1 MKYRLTACIGAVL
14 LMMFASIF
22 ICEITRDSIVKY
34 DTFHES
40 SHKRAERCV
49 DYFLALGYQ
58 VSTCKETDD
67 GYDLVAIDRLGS
79 DVIVSVSDMDDE
91 FNYLVSNL

>member
-1 MKYRLTACIGAVL
+1 MKYRLAACIGALL
-14 LMMFASIF
+14 LMMFTIV
-22 ICEITRDSIVKY
+22 IIERTRDSIVKY